1 MKGLFCRENSKII
14 DIITSVVSPNSS
26 RINYFDMWL
35 FLIQVS
41 ITSEQDNSFT
51 LPQDDNSN
59 DALVIVDDDSNW
71 SMNDSN
77 SGR

>member
-1 MKGLFCRENSKII
+1 MLCLQISLSYNLF
-14 DIITSVVSPNSS
+14 DTQ
-26 RINYFDMWL
+26 F
-35 FLIQVS
+35 FLMQVS

-77 SGR
+77 SGRLSTTDGI

>member
-1 MKGLFCRENSKII
+1 M
-14 DIITSVVSPNSS
+14 
-26 RINYFDMWL
+26 
-35 FLIQVS
+35 QVS